1 MKTLDV
7 RALKTKEKLFD
18 AYLQLIAKKPAD
30 AITIQELTTLAGINR
45 VTFYKHFQHLAN
57 FQSQFIEHHI
67 MALYD
72 FMKPLNYEPYS
83 QGFEYE
89 ALVQLLSYIRD
100 NKLTYKV
107 LLTSEYIPQFNRD
120 LLLFFQQKVTQH
132 TEEQAMFDFP
142 GTGVDK
148 DIVAW
153 YGVSALFGTVFMW
166 VRSNFPY
173 APEELARA
181 ITKLNAQSP

>member
-1 MKTLDV
+1 MKLLDARV
-7 RALKTKEKLFD
+7 VKTKEKLFN

-30 AITIQELTTLAGINR
+30 SITIQELTTLAGINR

-57 FQSQFIEHHI
+57 FQNQFIEHYI
-67 MALYD
+67 VALYN
-72 FMKPLNYEPYS
+72 FMKPLNYQPYT

-89 ALVQLLSYIRD
+89 ALVQLLNYIQD
-100 NKLTYKV
+100 NQQTYKV
-107 LLTSEYIPQFNRD
+107 LLTSEFIPQFNRD

-153 YGVSALFGTVFMW
+153 YGVSALFGTVLMW
-166 VRSNFPY
+166 VRQDFPY
-173 APEELARA
+173 APMELARA
-181 ITKLNAQSP
+181 ITKLNTQTK

>member
-1 MKTLDV
+1 MKMLDARV
-7 RALKTKEKLFD
+7 VKTKQKLFD

-30 AITIQELTTLAGINR
+30 AITIQELTLLAGVNR

-57 FQSQFIEHHI
+57 FQHHFIEHYI
-67 MALYD
+67 VALYD
-72 FMKPLNYEPYS
+72 FMKPLNYKPYT

-100 NKLTYKV
+100 NASIYKV
-107 LLTSEYIPQFNRD
+107 LLTSEFIPQFNRD

-148 DIVAW
+148 TIVAW
-153 YGVSALFGTVFMW
+153 YGVSALFGTVLMW

-173 APEELARA
+173 SPEELARA
-181 ITKLNAQSP
+181 ITKLNTQAQ